1 MRNVEV
7 ALSEAGAGVWE
18 VVRPRIYVTNIEGR
32 EKVGRSHGEFFGEF
46 TPPPA
51 WLRWAGSSRP
61 RSRRDR
67 SPRRQRNESVLEDR

>member
-32 EKVGRSHGEFFGEF
+32 EKVGRSHGEFFGGF

-51 WLRWAGSSRP
+51 WLR
-61 RSRRDR
+61 
-67 SPRRQRNESVLEDR
+67 